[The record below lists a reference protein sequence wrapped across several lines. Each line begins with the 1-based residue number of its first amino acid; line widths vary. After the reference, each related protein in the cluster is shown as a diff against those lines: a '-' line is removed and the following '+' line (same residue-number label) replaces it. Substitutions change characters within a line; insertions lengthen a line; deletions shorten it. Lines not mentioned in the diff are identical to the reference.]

1 MFEEHF
7 KNQNGGPN
15 GTGIAPS
22 KALRNS
28 AIFLARTPRGSL
40 HVVAERSSSPIR
52 FLIPSAE
59 PALERGGVGRDQSRV
74 QERARAAERDRVQ
87 HREPAGSHHHLMS
100 LCEPD
105 GTYWGADGRAR
116 GHRRVNRS
124 HTSPPKRHWT
134 ARDPLPGGVSRGGL
148 ANADGRTRPA
158 RDQIRPCSADRARTS
173 TLQCAAVRREGGA
186 VRDDTVI
193 ARRAT
198 TGNDQA
204 GRAAGARSTPPSK
217 SPQY

>member
-1 MFEEHF
+1 MVA
-7 KNQNGGPN
+7 P
-15 GTGIAPS
+15 TGRESPP
-22 KALRNS
+22 LRPCV
-28 AIFLARTPRGSL
+28 TP
-40 HVVAERSSSPIR
+40 RSSSPER
-52 FLIPSAE
+52 REVHCTLWQSVAAARSAFLIPSVE

-74 QERARAAERDRVQ
+74 QERARAAQRDRVQ

-116 GHRRVNRS
+116 AHRRVNRS

-158 RDQIRPCSADRARTS
+158 RDQTRPCSAYRARTS